1 MAALPATVTTSATVQ
16 AIYAYWEGRVE
27 QPRAYLGAS
36 AIGRECERELWYGF
50 RWCGTG
56 AKFDGRMLRLFNRGH
71 REEPVFI
78 DELRGIGCDVR
89 SHDPSTGEQFRFKAV
104 AGHVG
109 CGLDGVA
116 LRVPEAPKTW
126 HLLEFKTHNAKSF
139 AGVQRDGVAKAK
151 PEHHDQVQL
160 CMKLSAL
167 DRTLYLAVNKDTDEL
182 YSERIR
188 FDETHADR
196 LLTKAER
203 IVYAPEPLPRL
214 SEDAAF
220 WKCRG
225 CSYKATCHGDKLPPV
240 SCRTCLHA
248 TPEPDGDGRWS
259 CALAGREDSI
269 PLDFAAKGCDR
280 HLYIPA
286 LLARW
291 GEVEDASADEGWVA
305 YRAADGLAFRNG
317 PKGDDSYTSHELA
330 GATPALL
337 RDPDLR
343 YVRTQL
349 GGTLMSDAQWAR
361 VVGEAA

>member
-36 AIGRECERELWYGF
+36 AIGRECEREPWYGF

-71 REEPVFI
+71 REEAAFI
-78 DELRGIGCDVR
+78 DELRGIGCDVL

-139 AGVQRDGVAKAK
+139 AGLQRDGVAKAK
-151 PEHHDQVQL
+151 PEHYDQVQL

-167 DRTLYLAVNKDTDEL
+167 ERTLYLAVNKDTDEL

-188 FDETHADR
+188 FDEAHADR
-196 LLTKAER
+196 LLAKAER
-203 IVYAPEPLPRL
+203 IVCAPEPLPRL

-225 CSYKATCHGDKLPPV
+225 CTYKATCHGDKLPPV

-248 TPEPDGDGRWS
+248 TPEADGDGRWS
-259 CALAGREDSI
+259 CALAPGDSI
-269 PLDFAAKGCDR
+269 PLDFQAKGCDR

-291 GEVEDASADEGWVA
+291 GEVEDASQDEGWVA
-305 YRAADGLAFRNG
+305 YRAADGYEFRNG
-317 PKGDDSYTSHELA
+317 PWGIASFTSKELH
-330 GATPALL
+330 GFTPSLL
-337 RDPDLR
+337 RDAEFQAIRLR
-343 YVRTQL
+343 
-349 GGTLMSDAQWAR
+349 WEAR
-361 VVGEAA
+361 VVSEAEAA